1 MMRCVEA
8 RLCSRTVCGMGES
21 KRQKGM
27 GFSVFRPDFVKV
39 SLDVCP
45 AHHHLQTWKPLGRKW
60 MRIIPIF
67 GGRPSLLTAVAFVSG
82 MRFLRAHQSRWSA
95 NSSFWETI
103 RSLLRTVVLVN
114 EIM

>member
-1 MMRCVEA
+1 MMRLREA

-27 GFSVFRPDFVKV
+27 GFSDFRPDFVKA

-45 AHHHLQTWKPLGRKW
+45 AHHHLQKWKRLGRKW

-67 GGRPSLLTAVAFVSG
+67 ESRPQPTYCRCVRQRDAFSSCSPVAVVRKFLLLGNDPQPTWYRCA
-82 MRFLRAHQSRWSA
+82 R
-95 NSSFWETI
+95 
-103 RSLLRTVVLVN
+103 
-114 EIM
+114 